1 MWEEAL
7 AELHSTNNF
16 PEFTGRICPA
26 PCEQSCVLNI
36 NEDPVTIEYI
46 EKAIS
51 EIQRAMRLDPFSN
64 DVLIIQDGICHYW
77 LKDYDKSINCFQKI
91 KIPGYALF
99 YLAAAHMKNKDSER
113 AIEKLKEAKA
123 ITGQSVDEFV
133 NSLAYT
139 KDDMVEDLLN
149 TLNSISV

>member
-1 MWEEAL
+1 ML
-7 AELHSTNNF
+7 IY
-16 PEFTGRICPA
+16 TG
-26 PCEQSCVLNI
+26 
-36 NEDPVTIEYI
+36 DI

-64 DVLIIQDGICHYW
+64 DVLIIQEGICYYW
-77 LKDYDKSINCFQKI
+77 LKEYDKSVNCFRKI

-123 ITGQSVDEFV
+123 TTSQSVDDFV

-139 KDDMVEDLLN
+139 KDDMIEDLSN